1 MELFKTVTKSHNLE
15 VSLQHLVKAVLS
27 VEKTE
32 QVYFVTSSMAIRSGK
47 LPYEMKGRD
56 PDPEAAP
63 RAVEFDPNL

>member
-32 QVYFVTSSMAIRSGK
+32 QVYFVTSSMVIR
-47 LPYEMKGRD
+47 
-56 PDPEAAP
+56 
-63 RAVEFDPNL
+63 